1 MTFSSYSSCYKEKKR
16 LSHPT
21 LIKWIKEERKN
32 QLPPPKPKTK
42 NSLGDED
49 DDLCRKCFPNGI
61 VPDDKENVQ
70 EIKEELNDSKRVRF
84 SKNSSEESSQQQNLN
99 NLTNSTLINN
109 KLDLHKKVIFM
120 HHPKNEKSD
129 DMKDLSDEHLFGKV
143 HSLLSSIKSNRVEQH
158 SKITN
163 MRSSTDFEEQ
173 PRNCLRVSP
182 SSLFL
187 DGLPIQTP
195 NFSTNSL
202 PSITSTEHST
212 NVTLSE
218 ASRQIQ
224 SMYNQITSIY
234 GSEPLR
240 QRQII
245 FEKPIQAIENVECD
259 TLTTLHYLKEKQK
272 SLRITRLQEIRYNIE
287 LERSEM
293 IKNQKVQDLKR
304 RIHDLRKKISLERE
318 KDALFRKQRL
328 KEINRLRTTVKN
340 STRANE
346 KAKMFITALNVNQ
359 DNYRYQVAIYEGE
372 IATCL
377 AKLFFYYLKM
387 DYLTSQYR
395 QELITKM
402 HDEVYEGLARNSLL
416 GLRTFAKKSIDLRRR
431 FEKFTSYVRTGK
443 KAEVIHQ
450 WRLKTKNCIEDK
462 KKEEIALTHYYNGL
476 QKRAFNSLVYVIT
489 KQLFKQC
496 GNDLAHMWKD
506 RITLGKAFHGWRHL
520 AEKTKYLK
528 HGLLKFAVA
537 DSFDDLDRFKTE
549 NELESYRSYN
559 IRLNFRTKITKNL
572 IQLYREKKQLL
583 TEFEYRPKLIYVD
596 RNPAKLIDLSTIYK
610 IEKSEDHTHSFYR
623 QYHAYKKEQED
634 CERSL
639 DVKAFE
645 KTSIPDL
652 TQKVCELRLKK
663 KALQHWRVIFFE
675 KVLDRRAEKFHKD
688 VLLRK
693 AFYSLAYH
701 KEDAHEK
708 ISTIREMSNA
718 NLLVSFF
725 SRWKEATNRII
736 CEKDCIAEEYHNITI
751 VRKVFNSMKQSCL
764 PDYNTDLI
772 ERLVAWRMKEK
783 ERILKKWKLMLLV
796 KKSKEKFEQAV
807 SDQYNL
813 SLLHKLMVHWKQR
826 TKKQQLLRKAF
837 TAAVERMRAKTRV
850 FENKKLL
857 AKYVFKSLKR
867 HKDTQKERKKQL
879 NMFMLAK
886 KTYDSSLKQK
896 VFILWRLKY
905 NIELEKREIAE
916 NEEEQ
921 IKGALASEH
930 YRKVMTRK
938 ILTSWKEYTIETKF
952 VDIILQRKAFNQW
965 RRFTLESK
973 ERSIEEPRM
982 FLRKI
987 MFRRWKLAT
996 IEHKETRSLNALAD
1010 RFHHRNLCKKGM
1022 QSLKEFII
1030 HRRIEHVQLIRSK
1043 QYYIDT
1049 LRRKVI
1055 ISLLMNINEKKEK
1068 RRKKDKADLF
1078 YHKKLIQSNLNAPL
1092 SLDRFLKLP
1101 PDSPLNVSST
1111 LNIVYYKILFKAIDS
1126 WKIFV
1131 NIEKE
1136 KRLRLARAVHAHSS
1150 NLKFKFFDLW
1160 RRKSKLASHKLG
1172 SKVSIHS
1179 WRESTPLSSLSSLN
1193 WQPLSVENIATTAAA
1208 SPIVCNTDRE
1218 STNIPN
1224 TLASKVFIHHHHYL
1238 IASDSD
1244 SDDVMEYLTMADP

>member
-1 MTFSSYSSCYKEKKR
+1 
-16 LSHPT
+16 
-21 LIKWIKEERKN
+21 
-32 QLPPPKPKTK
+32 
-42 NSLGDED
+42 
-49 DDLCRKCFPNGI
+49 
-61 VPDDKENVQ
+61 
-70 EIKEELNDSKRVRF
+70 
-84 SKNSSEESSQQQNLN
+84 
-99 NLTNSTLINN
+99 
-109 KLDLHKKVIFM
+109 M
-120 HHPKNEKSD
+120 HHSKNEKSD
-129 DMKDLSDEHLFGKV
+129 EMKDLSDEHLFGKV
-143 HSLLSSIKSNRVEQH
+143 HSLLSSIKSNRVEQQP
-158 SKITN
+158 KTTN
-163 MRSSTDFEEQ
+163 IRSSTEFEEQ
-173 PRNCLRVSP
+173 PRNCLHVSP

-195 NFSTNSL
+195 NFSNTL
-202 PSITSTEHST
+202 PSTSTEFSS

-245 FEKPIQAIENVECD
+245 FEKPIQNLENEERDVSS
-259 TLTTLHYLKEKQK
+259 TLNYLKEKQK
-272 SLRITRLQEIRYNIE
+272 TLRITRLQEIRYNID

-293 IKNQKVQDLKR
+293 VKHQKVQDLKK
-304 RIHDLRKKISLERE
+304 RINDLRKKITLERE
-318 KDALFRKQRL
+318 KDTLFRKQRL

-346 KAKMFITALNVNQ
+346 KTKMFITALNVNQ

-377 AKLFFYYLKM
+377 AKLFFYYLKL
-387 DYLTSQYR
+387 DCSTSKYR
-395 QELITKM
+395 QELIAKM

-416 GLRTFAKKSIDLRRR
+416 ALRNFAKKSIDLRRR
-431 FEKFTSYVRTGK
+431 YEKISSYVKTRK
-443 KAEVIHQ
+443 RAEVIHQ
-450 WRLKTKNCIEDK
+450 WRIRTKDCIEDK

-476 QKRAFNSLVYVIT
+476 QKRAFNSLVYIIT

-496 GNDLAHMWKD
+496 GKDLAHMWKD
-506 RITLGKAFHGWRHL
+506 RQTLGKAFHGWRHM

-537 DSFDDLDRFKTE
+537 DSFEDLDRFKTE
-549 NELESYRSYN
+549 HELESYRSYN
-559 IRLNFRTKITKNL
+559 IRLNFRTKITKSL
-572 IQLYREKKQLL
+572 IQVYREKKKLL
-583 TEFEYRPKLIYVD
+583 NEFENRPKLIYVD

-610 IEKSEDHTHSFYR
+610 IEKSEEQNSFYR
-623 QYHAYKKEQED
+623 HYHAFKKEHED
-634 CERSL
+634 YERSL
-639 DVKAFE
+639 ELDLKPFE

-652 TQKVCELRLKK
+652 TQKVWELRLKK
-663 KALQHWRVIFFE
+663 KALQHWRLVFFE
-675 KVLDRRAEKFHKD
+675 KVLHQRAETYHRD

-693 AFYSLAYH
+693 AFYSLAYN

-708 ISTIREMSNA
+708 ISTVREMSNKH
-718 NLLVSFF
+718 LVLSFF

-736 CEKDCIAEEYHNITI
+736 SEKDCIAEEYHNITI
-751 VRKVFNSMKQSCL
+751 MRKVFNAMKQSCL
-764 PDYNTDLI
+764 PDYNTDLL
-772 ERLVAWRMKEK
+772 ERLVTWRMKEK
-783 ERILKKWKLMLLV
+783 EKTLKKWKIMLLV

-807 SDQYNL
+807 SDQYKMT
-813 SLLHKLMVHWKQR
+813 LLHKLMVHWKKR
-826 TKKQQLLRKAF
+826 TQKQQLLRKVL

-857 AKYVFKSLKR
+857 GKYVLKSLKR
-867 HKDTQKERKKQL
+867 HKDTQKERKKQF

-905 NIELEKREIAE
+905 NIELEKREIME

-930 YRKVMTRK
+930 YRKRMTRK
-938 ILTSWKEYTIETKF
+938 ILHAWKEYTIETKF

-973 ERSIEEPRM
+973 ERSIEEPNK

-996 IEHKETRSLNALAD
+996 IEHKETRTLNALAD
-1010 RFHHRNLCKKGM
+1010 RYRHRNLCKKGM

-1055 ISLLMNINEKKEK
+1055 ISLLMNINEKKDK

-1092 SLDRFLKLP
+1092 SLERFLRLP
-1101 PDSPLNVSST
+1101 PDSPLNVATT
-1111 LNIVYYKILFKAIDS
+1111 LNIVYYKILFKTIDS
-1126 WKIFV
+1126 WKMFMK
-1131 NIEKE
+1131 IEKE
-1136 KRLRLARAVHAHSS
+1136 KRLRLARAVHAHST

-1160 RRKSKLASHKLG
+1160 RRNSKLVSHRAP
-1172 SKVSIHS
+1172 KVSTES
-1179 WRESTPLSSLSSLN
+1179 LRRENTSSTALSLN
-1193 WQPLSVENIATTAAA
+1193 WQKPLSFEKMAA
-1208 SPIVCNTDRE
+1208 SPILCNVT
-1218 STNIPN
+1218 TTPN
-1224 TLASKVFIHHHHYL
+1224 NDLPSKVLIHHHHYL

-1244 SDDVMEYLTMADP
+1244 SDDIIEYLEMTDP